1 MRAGAARARAALA
14 GLVLRTIGTLVGVTA
29 LLFAL
34 VAMSPGG
41 LMNGVSAGADDGPSA
56 RLRAQL
62 DDRYG
67 LDSPAAVQYAR
78 WLAGL
83 SPLKFGERPRIGPG
97 GEVVAVPR
105 ALRGAVMVDGDG
117 APRDET
123 SAGDAEGADGWAR
136 YLELADQEALARAH
150 ALDTRD
156 AEDVRAAEAAR
167 RRLAAWIDGSGLPR
181 GGVGVVPGA
190 VWLGWPE
197 LGRSRFSGLRVEAM
211 VGAALPLT
219 LVLNTLSLG
228 AAALVGGG
236 LGVLMARRPGGATER
251 VAGPLLSAAYAAP
264 AVLVCTL
271 ALVVLAGPDGLALFP
286 LAGVES
292 VETAGVPLLPGL
304 DSKGFWSAGLLMDWA
319 WHLVLPVACLALP
332 MITVVARHTRAAAL
346 EQLASEHVRAAR
358 ARGIGGAGL
367 WLRHV
372 LRPGAAPL
380 LALAAA
386 MLPGLVAGS
395 VVAERA
401 FSLPGM
407 GGLLLTA
414 ALQRDTEVLLACAAV
429 STCVVVVAGAA
440 CRGMQWLADP
450 RVRDDR
456 GAGA

>member
-1 MRAGAARARAALA
+1 VRARAALGA
-14 GLVLRTIGTLVGVTA
+14 LGGLVLRTIGTLVGVTA

-34 VAMSPGG
+34 VALSPGG
-41 LMNGVSAGADDGPSA
+41 LMGGASAGAGDDASA

-67 LDSPAAVQYAR
+67 LDSPAAVQYGR

-83 SPLKFGERPRIGPG
+83 SPVKFGTRPRVGPG
-97 GEVVAVPR
+97 GEVVRVPR
-105 ALRGAVMVDGDG
+105 SLRGAAAIDAG
-117 APRDET
+117 ARDEVG
-123 SAGDAEGADGWAR
+123 AADAAGADEWSR
-136 YLELADQEALARAH
+136 YLQLADQEALARAR
-150 ALDTRD
+150 ALDSGDELAVRE
-156 AEDVRAAEAAR
+156 AEVAR
-167 RRLAAWIDGSGLPR
+167 RKLAAWIDASSLER
-181 GGVGVVPGA
+181 AGVGVVPGV

-197 LGRSRFSGLRVEAM
+197 LGRSRLSGLRVEKM

-219 LVLNTLSLG
+219 LVVNVLSLG
-228 AAALVGGG
+228 VAAGAGVG
-236 LGVLMARRPGGATER
+236 LGVLMARRPGGASER

-271 ALVVLAGPDGLALFP
+271 AIALLAGPDGLALFP

-292 VETAGVPLLPGL
+292 AGSRELPLLPGL
-304 DSKGFWSAGLLMDWA
+304 DSKGFWSAGLLADWA
-319 WHLVLPVACLALP
+319 WHLALPVACLALP
-332 MITVVARHTRAAAL
+332 MITVIARHTRATAL
-346 EQLASEHVRAAR
+346 EQLASDHVRAAR
-358 ARGIGGAGL
+358 ARGVGGAGL
-367 WLRHV
+367 WVWHV

-395 VVAERA
+395 VVVERA

-429 STCVVVVAGAA
+429 STCVVVLVGAA

-450 RVRDDR
+450 RVREDL
-456 GAGA
+456 GAAA